1 MENMDKIVTEV
12 ARRAVK
18 EFLENLMNTER
29 DVFLMENNGQKNG
42 YYNRSMKTKVGEIKD
57 LNVPR
62 DRDGSFRTAVFEPYS
77 RSIGIDELILALYS
91 KGISTRNSA
100 EIMQTIFRNRYS
112 KSTISTITEATLE
125 EVRRFQER
133 SLDQRYIA
141 IFLDGLSING
151 GQYRKTI
158 DLYSLSTGLVGFEPT
173 ITDLEGR
180 CLIHTRPQAHW

>member
-62 DRDGSFRTAVFEPYS
+62 DRDGSFQTAVFETEMFHTS
-77 RSIGIDELILALYS
+77 SD
-91 KGISTRNSA
+91 KTRN
-100 EIMQTIFRNRYS
+100 
-112 KSTISTITEATLE
+112 
-125 EVRRFQER
+125 
-133 SLDQRYIA
+133 
-141 IFLDGLSING
+141 
-151 GQYRKTI
+151 
-158 DLYSLSTGLVGFEPT
+158 
-173 ITDLEGR
+173 
-180 CLIHTRPQAHW
+180 